1 MNAQSSWCCVQQL
14 AASTDVLT
22 THAPSTLSAMRQS
35 AWLVRAAP
43 VCALL
48 LASQGEWVCSF
59 LMGRRPPANVLQ
71 SAFSGGSF
79 AASADVDSEAQDWRM
94 QTPLL
99 PEDAGEDVS
108 FVQSSSDDDDDD
120 DDSEKGKSSEATS
133 GEEHTVKESSEEKQ
147 EESKKEE
154 ESEKSEKAEEGH
166 EKEEKEGGKEK
177 DKKAKKEKKE
187 KKKAK
192 QEKKLRK
199 LENLLTSREEQS
211 LYIRKNML
219 KAADS
224 TFKSEK
230 RLIKAIDYLNGVVA
244 LLNQLVQT
252 GPQNPQFSE
261 TVMFEEGGH
270 SVSLK
275 GILDE
280 AKEVRKKVDHLF
292 SLLSTAKHGII
303 GSINRAVP
311 VRPATPPP
319 GAK

>member
-1 MNAQSSWCCVQQL
+1 
-14 AASTDVLT
+14 
-22 THAPSTLSAMRQS
+22 MRQS

-43 VCALL
+43 VCAIL

-59 LMGRRPPANVLQ
+59 MVGRRPSADGSHPAL
-71 SAFSGGSF
+71 SADAF
-79 AASADVDSEAQDWRM
+79 AASADVNPEAQDWRV
-94 QTPLL
+94 QASFL
-99 PEDAGEDVS
+99 PQDDSEEVS

-120 DDSEKGKSSEATS
+120 DGDEKGKSAEAS
-133 GEEHTVKESSEEKQ
+133 GEGSSAKESSEEKH

-154 ESEKSEKAEEGH
+154 GEKAEKAEEGNG
-166 EKEEKEGGKEK
+166 EEEKEGDKSSEKKEK
-177 DKKAKKEKKE
+177 KKHEKKEKKE

-192 QEKKLRK
+192 EEKKLRQH
-199 LENLLTSREEQS
+199 ENLLTSREEQS
-211 LYIRKNML
+211 RYIRKNMR

-224 TFKSEK
+224 SFKSEK

-244 LLNQLVQT
+244 LLNQLVQSA
-252 GPQNPQFSE
+252 PQSPQFSE
-261 TVMFEEGGH
+261 TVMFEESGH

-303 GSINRAVP
+303 GSINRAVL
-311 VRPATPPP
+311 VRSGTAPPA
-319 GAK
+319 AK